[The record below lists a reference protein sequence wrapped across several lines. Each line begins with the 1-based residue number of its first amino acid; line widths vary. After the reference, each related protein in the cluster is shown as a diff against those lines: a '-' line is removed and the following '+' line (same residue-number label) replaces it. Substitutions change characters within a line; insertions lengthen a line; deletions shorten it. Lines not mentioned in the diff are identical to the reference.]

1 MLKWLA
7 TVQVLWINF
16 SVNVNTAGLSIGEKL
31 LLNITQ
37 SKAIL
42 EMARAMKIRS
52 TEESFSL
59 FIQPMQFTSAM
70 KALAKFPRIKSTVNR
85 MKKTPEHDFCNL
97 LKCQHDVNRGKML
110 MANMGYRTQFV
121 FCNDLCAER
130 SKAFHGAMTWNV
142 YTRNRFKASWF
153 QGRRKMCKGKTKYT
167 CTTIFELPGRSHF
180 NHDHFSWTLF

>member
-70 KALAKFPRIKSTVNR
+70 KALAKFPRINSTINR
-85 MKKTPEHDFCNL
+85 MKRTPDSV
-97 LKCQHDVNRGKML
+97 VNMS
-110 MANMGYRTQFV
+110 V
-121 FCNDLCAER
+121 
-130 SKAFHGAMTWNV
+130 
-142 YTRNRFKASWF
+142 RN
-153 QGRRKMCKGKTKYT
+153 GKGK
-167 CTTIFELPGRSHF
+167 E
-180 NHDHFSWTLF
+180 NHKDAGSICLLS